1 MKSNIN
7 IKINEFGPIKN
18 TEISF
23 APLMIFTGNSS
34 LGKSYV
40 NYIMY
45 YLTSSLTER
54 RGLLDELVAE
64 KMKTAKEQTFYL
76 TMDEVCQQL
85 TKGCPDF
92 MRDFLGNP
100 SLICDIE
107 FHLES
112 LNEPAEKGV
121 KIKLGKI
128 TDEMKK
134 KLFHSDIHAK
144 EMISL
149 AINDNEPFF
158 FYSTRSKEE
167 SIAYHIQ
174 QYIQRYFWERQIQKS
189 IILPPARGSFV
200 GENFSFKEKIATS
213 AGMYSL
219 FLNDYDFGLRKPL
232 VSISKSKQDTFFK
245 EQIKRLTGGDL
256 ISEKGIQYLVLE
268 TGYKLPLTAA
278 ASSIRELSPLLFYM
292 KNWGDFKL
300 SICIEEP
307 EAHLHP
313 EMQVA
318 VADLLATCINKK
330 MFVQLTTHSDYFL
343 QRINQLLKLGDIREL
358 DKSTFTKISE
368 EKKQNVYLNHT
379 DIHAYYF
386 YVDKDKNVQ
395 IQPMPINEE
404 GIPFSSFFKTV
415 KDLSDEDEYLTNQLS
430 NLEGK
435 A

>member
-1 MKSNIN
+1 MKSNIK
-7 IKINEFGPIKN
+7 IKINELGPIKN
-18 TEISF
+18 AEISF

-34 LGKSYV
+34 LGKSYI
-40 NYIMY
+40 NYIIY
-45 YLTSSLTER
+45 YLTSSLTEK

-64 KMKTAKEQTFYL
+64 KMKTAQEQTFYITL
-76 TMDEVCQQL
+76 EEICQQL

-92 MRDFLGNP
+92 MRDFLGAP
-100 SLICDIE
+100 SLTCDIE

-112 LNEPAEKGV
+112 PDKLPDGKLKV
-121 KIKLGKI
+121 KMEEI
-128 TDEMKK
+128 TEEMKK
-134 KLFHSDIHAK
+134 KFFYQDIHAK
-144 EMISL
+144 DMISIT
-149 AINDNEPFF
+149 INNGGPYFF
-158 FYSTRSKEE
+158 ISNRSKEE
-167 SIAYHIQ
+167 SIAYRIQ
-174 QYIQRYFWERQIQKS
+174 QYVQRYFWERQIQKS

-232 VSISKSKQDTFFK
+232 FTPKKVKQDTFFQ
-245 EQIKRLTGGDL
+245 EQIKQLTGGDL

-292 KNWGDFKL
+292 KNWEDYRL

-313 EMQVA
+313 KMQVA
-318 VADLLATCINKK
+318 VADLLATCINRK

-343 QRINQLLKLGDIREL
+343 QRMNQLLKLGKIKEL
-358 DKSTFTKISE
+358 DNSSFMKIAE
-368 EKKQNVYLNHT
+368 EKKQHVYLNKN

-386 YVDKDKNVQ
+386 YVDKDKNIQ
-395 IQPMPINEE
+395 IQPMPINED

-415 KDLSDEDEYLTNQLS
+415 KDLSDEDEYINNHLNS
-430 NLEGK
+430 LEGE

>member
-1 MKSNIN
+1 MKSNIK
-7 IKINEFGPIKN
+7 IKINELGPIKN
-18 TEISF
+18 AEISF

-34 LGKSYV
+34 LGKSYI
-40 NYIMY
+40 NYIIY
-45 YLTSSLTER
+45 YLTSSLTEK

-64 KMKTAKEQTFYL
+64 KMKTAQEQTFYITL
-76 TMDEVCQQL
+76 EEICQQL

-92 MRDFLGNP
+92 MRDFLGDP
-100 SLICDIE
+100 SLTCDIE

-112 LNEPAEKGV
+112 TDKLPDGKLKV
-121 KIKLGKI
+121 KMEEI
-128 TDEMKK
+128 TEEMKK
-134 KLFHSDIHAK
+134 KFFYQDIHAK
-144 EMISL
+144 DMISL
-149 AINDNEPFF
+149 TINDRGTYFF
-158 FYSTRSKEE
+158 IPNRSKEE
-167 SIAYHIQ
+167 SIAYRIQ
-174 QYIQRYFWERQIQKS
+174 QHVQRYFWERQIQKS

-219 FLNDYDFGLRKPL
+219 FLNDYDFGLRKPPFT
-232 VSISKSKQDTFFK
+232 IKKDKQNIFFQ
-245 EQIKRLTGGDL
+245 EQIKQLTGGDL

-268 TGYKLPLTAA
+268 TGHKLPLTAA
-278 ASSIRELSPLLFYM
+278 ASSIRELSPLLFYI
-292 KNWGDFKL
+292 KNWGDYKL

-343 QRINQLLKLGDIREL
+343 QRMNQLLKLGKIKEL
-358 DKSTFTKISE
+358 DNSSFTKIAE
-368 EKKQNVYLNHT
+368 EKKQHVYLNRD

-386 YVDKDKNVQ
+386 YVDKNKNIQ
-395 IQPMPINEE
+395 IQPMPINED

-415 KDLSDEDEYLTNQLS
+415 KDLSNEDEYINNHLS
-430 NLEGK
+430 LLEEEV
-435 A
+435 